1 MRLFVESVTMTERDG
16 RIIRLENVFL
26 RGGQIK
32 FIVLPDLLKSAPIL
46 KKIQSL
52 KVKKVEKEG
61 NTKSKSKAGG
71 MGPNAKK
78 AKRS

>member
-1 MRLFVESVTMTERDG
+1 MTGRDG

-32 FIVLPDLLKSAPIL
+32 FIVLPDLLKNAPIL
-46 KKIQSL
+46 KKIQAL
-52 KVKKVEKEG
+52 KAKSVSKES
-61 NTKSKSKAGG
+61 NTKPGNKSG

-78 AKRS
+78 AKRN